1 VIITSDSVGDPAAF
15 QRLDVLEQRLAALD
29 TPRDSGRVSLI
40 VSRGEQGRRQ
50 SIDRARMTPESGV
63 PGDAWGR
70 RKRASCD
77 AQLAVIQT
85 DVAELVANGQPLPL
99 FGDNLYLQLDLSA
112 ANLPP
117 GSRLRA
123 GSVVLEVTP
132 LPHNGCQ
139 KFNARFGNDA
149 LRFVAKKALR
159 HLNLRGVYM
168 RVIEDG
174 ELAVGDTVA
183 VVWRPSDGLALTA
196 NS

>member
-1 VIITSDSVGDPAAF
+1 VIITSDSVGNPATF
-15 QRLDVLEQRLAALD
+15 QRLDVLEQQLAALD

-40 VSRGEQGRRQ
+40 VSRGEHGRRQ
-50 SIDRARMTPESGV
+50 SIERVRMTPESGV

-70 RKRASCD
+70 RKGASRD

-99 FGDNLYLQLDLSA
+99 FGDNLYLHIDLST

-123 GSVVLEVTP
+123 GSVVLEVTR

-149 LRFVAKKALR
+149 LRFVSKKALR

-168 RVIEDG
+168 RVVEGG
-174 ELAVGDTVA
+174 ELAVGDTVHVISRVA
-183 VVWRPSDGLALTA
+183 ALRMTRG
-196 NS
+196 